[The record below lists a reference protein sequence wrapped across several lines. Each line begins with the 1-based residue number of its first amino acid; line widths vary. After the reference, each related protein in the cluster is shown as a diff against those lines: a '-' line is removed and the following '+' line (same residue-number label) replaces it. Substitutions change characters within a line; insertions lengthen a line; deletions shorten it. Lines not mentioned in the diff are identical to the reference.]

1 MRSGKVLRK
10 GISNVVAGLI
20 LAIVIG
26 VAMLAF
32 INWARV
38 GVVERVPTRLLGP
51 CPAYVTAVYDSGF
64 YNVYVAYPRGKVEE
78 VLVVTEPGDV
88 YSCPRDFKK
97 ECCSDEKYGAFYSA
111 RVRYMPVAYIC
122 RGETYRVTVYPYAAG
137 FAAPWEQRLFT
148 AVIRTTYNSSRCSTP
163 TGCCNLAGWSCVI
176 YGECIR
182 GSYDFT
188 WIYAPNPFA
197 NPKIRETWFWLSSKT
212 PPPGDYDTRYYYY
225 YKAEDEAPP
234 WVKERVGKVSLYRV
248 GYSCGG
254 SVLPQC
260 VTTYSFALTYIAR
273 VYLPQDGNYVFE
285 VSSDDGIKAWLIDEK
300 GTVRKIIDAW
310 GAQQLIKRPAQLPD
324 LKAGWYTLK
333 VVYFQLWGE
342 AFLAIGVRLPDGTWV
357 RPLRNAYGIQ
367 IQPVSI
373 GSCVDEGV
381 GDGTTCCCI
390 SYCIGGLVPCPQW
403 SSCLCRSAQRC

>member
-1 MRSGKVLRK
+1 MRLGKVLRK

-97 ECCSDEKYGAFYSA
+97 ECCSDERYGAFYSA

-122 RGETYRVTVYPYAAG
+122 RGETYRVTVYPYVAG

-148 AVIRTTYNSSRCSTP
+148 AVIRTTYNSSRCGTP
-163 TGCCNLAGWSCVI
+163 TRCCGPTGWSCEI
-176 YGECIR
+176 YGECVW
-182 GSYDFT
+182 GDYDFT

-197 NPKIRETWFWLSSKT
+197 NPKIKETWFWLTSKT

-234 WVKERVGKVSLYRV
+234 WVKERIGKASLYSV
-248 GYSCGG
+248 GYGCYG
-254 SVLPQC
+254 SSRC
-260 VTTYSFALTYIAR
+260 VTTYSFALTYIAKI
-273 VYLPQDGNYVFE
+273 YLPQDGNYVFE

-310 GAQQLIKRPAQLPD
+310 KAQQLIKRPAQLPD

-381 GDGTTCCCI
+381 GGRITCCCI
-390 SYCIGGLVPCPQW
+390 SYCTGGTFALCTAW
-403 SSCLCRSAQRC
+403 SSCPCRNARGC

>member
-32 INWARV
+32 INWARI
-38 GVVERVPTRLLGP
+38 GVVERVPTRLMGP
-51 CPAYVTAVYDSGF
+51 CPAYVAAVYDSGF

-97 ECCSDEKYGAFYSA
+97 ECCSDERYGAFYSA

-122 RGETYRVTVYPYAAG
+122 RGETYRVTVYPYVAG

-148 AVIRTTYNSSRCSTP
+148 AVIRTTYNHSSCSTP
-163 TGCCNLAGWSCVI
+163 TRCCTTTGWSCEI
-176 YGECIR
+176 YGHCA
-182 GSYDFT
+182 GFGGYDFT

-197 NPKIRETWFWLSSKT
+197 NPKIKETWFWLTSKT

-234 WVKERVGKVSLYRV
+234 WVKERIRKAILY
-248 GYSCGG
+248 GCG
-254 SVLPQC
+254 STAC
-260 VTTYSFALTYIAR
+260 DKISYSFALTYIAK

-285 VSSDDGIKAWLIDEK
+285 VWVDDGIKMWL
-300 GTVRKIIDAW
+300 T
-310 GAQQLIKRPAQLPD
+310 
-324 LKAGWYTLK
+324 T
-333 VVYFQLWGE
+333 
-342 AFLAIGVRLPDGTWV
+342 PDGKQ
-357 RPLRNAYGIQ
+357 LKCLMN
-367 IQPVSI
+367 
-373 GSCVDEGV
+373 
-381 GDGTTCCCI
+381 GT
-390 SYCIGGLVPCPQW
+390 P
-403 SSCLCRSAQRC
+403 RH

>member
-32 INWARV
+32 INWARI

-148 AVIRTTYNSSRCSTP
+148 AVIRTTYNTSRCGTP
-163 TGCCNLAGWSCVI
+163 TYCCCTSGYACEISGLFSWGQ
-176 YGECIR
+176 
-182 GSYDFT
+182 YDFT
-188 WIYAPNPFA
+188 WIHAPNPFA
-197 NPKIRETWFWLSSKT
+197 NPKIKETWFWLSSKT

-234 WVKERVGKVSLYRV
+234 WVKERIKKALIWKYEYVTA
-248 GYSCGG
+248 SCVA
-254 SVLPQC
+254 S
-260 VTTYSFALTYIAR
+260 YSFALTYIAK

-324 LKAGWYTLK
+324 LKAGWYMLK

-373 GSCVDEGV
+373 SSCVDEGV
-381 GDGTTCCCI
+381 GNKDKCCCI
-390 SYCIGGLVPCPQW
+390 SYCTYLLCPQW
-403 SSCLCRSAQRC
+403 NDCRCSSDLRC

>member
-1 MRSGKVLRK
+1 MRLLRK

-32 INWARV
+32 INWARI

-97 ECCSDEKYGAFYSA
+97 ECCSDERYGAFYSA

-148 AVIRTTYNSSRCSTP
+148 AVIRTTYNSSPCGAKT
-163 TGCCNLAGWSCVI
+163 CCYYKDVGMSCEVSSSCDI
-176 YGECIR
+176 LGR
-182 GSYDFT
+182 PDHFM
-188 WIYAPNPFA
+188 WVHAPSPFA
-197 NPKIRETWFWLSSKT
+197 NPKLKETWFWLSSKT
-212 PPPGDYDTRYYYY
+212 PPPEDYDTRYYYY

-234 WVKERVGKVSLYRV
+234 WVKERIKKAILLFCSGK
-248 GYSCGG
+248 CGKI
-254 SVLPQC
+254 
-260 VTTYSFALTYIAR
+260 TYSFALTYIAK

-285 VSSDDGIKAWLIDEK
+285 VWVDDGIKMWLTTPDGKTIEVFNEWDAQAL
-300 GTVRKIIDAW
+300 RKRTKEI
-310 GAQQLIKRPAQLPD
+310 LS

-333 VVYFQLWGE
+333 ILYFQTMGE
-342 AFLAIGVRLPDGTWV
+342 AGLMVGVRLPDGTWV

-373 GSCVDEGV
+373 GSCIDEGF
-381 GDGTTCCCI
+381 GSPDRCCCI
-390 SYCIGGLVPCPQW
+390 AWERGGSTWKSCPW
-403 SSCLCRSAQRC
+403 CERC

>member
-1 MRSGKVLRK
+1 VSPRLADILKQIVEKLSDLDERVRIIEHVHWGRAYINRAVEVYEASDIPEELKSAEPVEVAKGDGVEVYIYEVLRK

-32 INWARV
+32 INWARI

-148 AVIRTTYNSSRCSTP
+148 AVIRTTYNSSPCGTK
-163 TGCCNLAGWSCVI
+163 TCC
-176 YGECIR
+176 
-182 GSYDFT
+182 
-188 WIYAPNPFA
+188 
-197 NPKIRETWFWLSSKT
+197 
-212 PPPGDYDTRYYYY
+212 Y
-225 YKAEDEAPP
+225 YKD
-234 WVKERVGKVSLYRV
+234 V
-248 GYSCGG
+248 GYE
-254 SVLPQC
+254 L
-260 VTTYSFALTYIAR
+260 
-273 VYLPQDGNYVFE
+273 
-285 VSSDDGIKAWLIDEK
+285 
-300 GTVRKIIDAW
+300 
-310 GAQQLIKRPAQLPD
+310 
-324 LKAGWYTLK
+324 
-333 VVYFQLWGE
+333 
-342 AFLAIGVRLPDGTWV
+342 
-357 RPLRNAYGIQ
+357 
-367 IQPVSI
+367 
-373 GSCVDEGV
+373 
-381 GDGTTCCCI
+381 
-390 SYCIGGLVPCPQW
+390 
-403 SSCLCRSAQRC
+403 

>member
-1 MRSGKVLRK
+1 MRLLRK
-10 GISNVVAGLI
+10 SISNVVAGLI

-32 INWARV
+32 VNWARV
-38 GVVERVPTRLLGP
+38 GVVERVPARLLGP

-97 ECCSDEKYGAFYSA
+97 ECCSDERYGAFYSA

-148 AVIRTTYNSSRCSTP
+148 AVIRTTYNHSNCATP
-163 TGCCNLAGWSCVI
+163 TRCCTTTGWSCEI
-176 YGECIR
+176 YGACV
-182 GSYDFT
+182 GFGGYDFT

-234 WVKERVGKVSLYRV
+234 WVKERIRKAILYA
-248 GYSCGG
+248 CG
-254 SVLPQC
+254 STAC
-260 VTTYSFALTYIAR
+260 DKISYSFALTYIAK

-285 VSSDDGIKAWLIDEK
+285 VWVDDGIKMWLITPDGKTIEVFNK
-300 GTVRKIIDAW
+300 WEAGSPRKFSK
-310 GAQQLIKRPAQLPD
+310 QTPP

-333 VVYFQLWGE
+333 IVYFQLLGE
-342 AFLAIGVRLPDGTWV
+342 AALLVGIRLPDGTWV
-357 RPLRNAYGIQ
+357 RPLRSAYGIQ

-373 GSCVDEGV
+373 SSCADEGV
-381 GDGTTCCCI
+381 GSRTTCCCI
-390 SYCIGGLVPCPQW
+390 SYCTAWWVVGGCSQWNSCPCRNARG
-403 SSCLCRSAQRC
+403 C